1 MRAYMRYFLL
11 LLLFSLCSS
20 VHGQEVIPL
29 NDDTSSSGQ
38 HFQIDSIV
46 IKGNKRTRRE
56 IILRELS
63 IREKQQIRADSIPL
77 LIEQNHQRL
86 LTIGLFTEIN
96 ISVDTL
102 APALLRWKIDLKER
116 WYIIP
121 EFTFQLADRNFNV
134 WWTEQNRD
142 IRRTIIGVT
151 LKNKNFRGR
160 LENLGVTVQV
170 GYTKRL
176 AIDYTKPYLDKKQ
189 RHGIGFYAGIAESAE
204 TFYTTDSNKLRFIR
218 VHDSY
223 ILRQYEGALSY
234 SYRPGYASR
243 HIVRLGYKSSRIED
257 TIAKL
262 NPEYFNNGSKEL
274 SMLELAYRLE
284 VNKTDNWNYPLEGTK
299 LIGQLIWRMGLKG
312 MDNQA
317 MALLEAGR
325 YFKIADKWYIS
336 SIFRGRLSGPDRQPY
351 ALRAALGTKYDYVR
365 GYEYYV
371 IDGSHFGVLRVNLK
385 RELLNTTLKGIP
397 IRYLSSIP
405 IRIYP
410 KIFTDAGYATNH
422 FAGNSFL
429 NNRMLY
435 SAGAGIDIFTAYDI
449 KIRLEYAWNHLDQK
463 GLFLH
468 LSSE

>member
-1 MRAYMRYFLL
+1 MRYFLL
-11 LLLFSLCSS
+11 LLLVSLCSS
-20 VHGQEVIPL
+20 IHGQEVIPFT
-29 NDDTSSSGQ
+29 DDTSLSGQ
-38 HFQIDSIV
+38 YFQIDTIE
-46 IKGNKRTRRE
+46 ITGNKRTRRE

-63 IREKQQIRADSIPL
+63 IREQQQVRADSIPL

-86 LTIGLFTEIN
+86 LTVGLFTEIN

-102 APALLRWKIDLKER
+102 SPTLLRWKIDLKER

-160 LENLGVTVQV
+160 LESLGVTVQV

-189 RHGIGFYAGIAESAE
+189 RHGIGFYAGVSESAE

-257 TIAKL
+257 TIVKL
-262 NPEYFNNGSKEL
+262 NPDYFTHGSKEL
-274 SMLELAYRLE
+274 NMLELAYRLE
-284 VNKTDNWNYPLEGTK
+284 LNKTDNWNYPLVGTK
-299 LIGQLIWRMGLKG
+299 LIGQLIWRVGLKG
-312 MDNQA
+312 MENQVLA
-317 MALLEAGR
+317 QIEAGR
-325 YFKIADKWYIS
+325 YIRLADKWYIS
-336 SIFRGRLSGPDRQPY
+336 SIFRGRLSAPGRQPY

-385 RELLNTTLKGIP
+385 RELLHTTLKGIP

-410 KIFTDAGYATNH
+410 KIFADAGYATNH